1 MRNASSVILKSSLLA
16 LAISLV
22 ACGNSETPAPTPP
35 ADAPAATAATP
46 APAPVADA
54 ASEGE
59 VKGFESQ
66 LQSVLAMAHRS
77 EANKAR
83 DVYRHPA
90 ETLGFFGLTDNQT
103 VIEITPG
110 GGWYTEILAPLL
122 REKGKYVTA
131 IIDPAGVE
139 QERAKEYYTKSN
151 ASFEEKLKLNP
162 ELYDK
167 TEIKL
172 FTLKTPSFGEPGS
185 ADMVLTFRNVHNWMG
200 QGAEAAMFKGFFEV
214 LKSGGKLGITE
225 HRAAPGTD
233 AKESAKSGYL
243 AESVVIEMAKAAG
256 FELVAQ
262 SEINAN
268 PLDTKDYEGGVWTL
282 PPTLRL
288 GDKDKEKYLAIG
300 ESDRMTLL
308 FKKP

>member
-1 MRNASSVILKSSLLA
+1 MRIQSTVLKSSLLA
-16 LAISLV
+16 LAIALA
-22 ACGNSETPAPTPP
+22 ACGESETPPPTPP
-35 ADAPAATAATP
+35 ADAPPAATAAQTP
-46 APAPVADA
+46 AATPAATT
-54 ASEGE
+54 EGE
-59 VKGFESQ
+59 AKGFESQ
-66 LQSVLAMAHRS
+66 LQSILAMPHRS
-77 EANKAR
+77 EENKAR
-83 DVYRHPA
+83 DMYRHPA
-90 ETLGFFGLTDNQT
+90 ETLGFFGLTEDQT

-122 REKGKYVTA
+122 REKGKYVAA
-131 IIDPAGVE
+131 INDPAAVE
-139 QERAKEYYTKSN
+139 QERAKEYYTKQN

-167 TEIKL
+167 AEVKL
-172 FTLKTPSFGEPGS
+172 FDIKAPNFGEPGS
-185 ADMVLTFRNVHNWMG
+185 ADVVLTFRNVHNWMG

-243 AESVVIEMAKAAG
+243 AESVVIELAKAAG

-288 GDKDKEKYLAIG
+288 GDQDKEKYLKIG

>member
-1 MRNASSVILKSSLLA
+1 MRTTSTVLKTSLLA
-16 LAISLV
+16 LAIALG
-22 ACGNSETPAPTPP
+22 ACGESETPPPTPP
-35 ADAPAATAATP
+35 ADAPPAASAAQTP
-46 APAPVADA
+46 APTVAG
-54 ASEGE
+54 EGE

-66 LQSVLAMAHRS
+66 LQSILAMAHRS

-90 ETLGFFGLTDNQT
+90 ETLSFFGLTDNQT

-122 REKGKYVTA
+122 REKGKYVAA
-131 IIDPAGVE
+131 INDPAAVE
-139 QERAKEYYTKSN
+139 QERAKEYYTKQN

-167 TEIKL
+167 AEVKL
-172 FTLKTPSFGEPGS
+172 FDIKAPSFGEPAS

-214 LKSGGKLGITE
+214 LKPGGKLGITE

-243 AESVVIEMAKAAG
+243 AESVVIELAKAAG

-282 PPTLRL
+282 PPSLRL
-288 GDKDKEKYLAIG
+288 GEQDKEKYLKIG

>member
-1 MRNASSVILKSSLLA
+1 MNKTSVLLKTSLLA
-16 LAISLV
+16 LAIALS
-22 ACGNSETPAPTPP
+22 ACGDSETPPPTPP
-35 ADAPAATAATP
+35 ADAPSTTAATP
-46 APAPVADA
+46 APAAPVTETA
-54 ASEGE
+54 

-90 ETLGFFGLTDNQT
+90 ETLGFFGLTDDQT

-122 REKGKYVTA
+122 REKGKYVAA
-131 IIDPAGVE
+131 INDPAAAE
-139 QERAKEYYTKSN
+139 QERVKEYYTKQN
-151 ASFEEKLKLNP
+151 ASFEEKLKGNP
-162 ELYDK
+162 EVFDK
-167 TEIKL
+167 AEIKL
-172 FTLKTPSFGEPGS
+172 FNSKAPSFGEAGS

-200 QGAEAAMFKGFFEV
+200 QGAEAAMFKAFFDV

-243 AESVVIEMAKAAG
+243 SESVVIEMAKAAG

-268 PLDTKDYEGGVWTL
+268 PNDTKDYAGGVWTL
-282 PPTLRL
+282 PPSLRE
-288 GDKDKEKYLAIG
+288 GETDKAKYLAIG

>member
-1 MRNASSVILKSSLLA
+1 MRTNSAVLKTSVLA
-16 LAISLV
+16 LALALA
-22 ACGNSETPAPTPP
+22 ACGESEAPAAPTPP
-35 ADAPAATAATP
+35 ADAPPAATAAQAPTV
-46 APAPVADA
+46 APAVSESDA
-54 ASEGE
+54 
-59 VKGFESQ
+59 KGFESQ

-77 EANKAR
+77 DANKAR

-90 ETLGFFGLTDNQT
+90 ETLGFFGLTDDQT

-122 REKGKYVTA
+122 REKGKYVAA
-131 IIDPAGVE
+131 INDPAAVE

-167 TEIKL
+167 TEVKL
-172 FTLKTPSFGEPGS
+172 FDMKAPSFGAPAS

-214 LKSGGKLGITE
+214 LKPGGKLGITE
-225 HRAAPGTD
+225 HRANPGTD

-243 AESVVIEMAKAAG
+243 AESVVIELAKAAG

-288 GDKDKEKYLAIG
+288 GEQDKEKYLKIG